1 MVDKYMKVFEKH
13 VTEYKEQQ
21 QQALVRSQQQQE
33 QFQRPPD
40 GYAQPQPQSQQQQHQ
55 IAPTPQIP
63 HPVHQMLQ
71 PEPQPHPLPMT
82 APPSQEQHA
91 MAPSPLHGQ
100 GSYSSMPHP
109 HNSGPSS
116 TIPTS
121 TPLDT
126 LLEPPTAAFPHVSPQ
141 ESVQLNRTT
150 LEAPVPATEDV
161 EMKDDT
167 GNVAPVAELH
177 TVDHETGESTALSEE
192 KTPTEPGTAMEVDVP
207 DVSSAAPESGVDAAE
222 GMAMTESPGVDTRAS
237 ESAPN
242 VAVDTP
248 VRAEEAAEESV
259 LPGAVEES
267 LLPGAV
273 EESLLPGAV
282 EESVTVT
289 AAESLSELISA
300 DTSPAVPVAAVD
312 SIETTE
318 VTLTEVTKI
327 VTDMSETAAVIA
339 DTR

>member
-1 MVDKYMKVFEKH
+1 MVDKYMKMFEKH

-21 QQALVRSQQQQE
+21 QQALARSQQPQQQQE

-40 GYAQPQPQSQQQQHQ
+40 GYPQQQPQPQHQ
-55 IAPTPQIP
+55 IAPMPQIP

-71 PEPQPHPLPMT
+71 PEPQPHPQPMT

-100 GSYSSMPHP
+100 ASYSSMPHP
-109 HNSGPSS
+109 HNSGPPS

-141 ESVQLNRTT
+141 ESVELNRTT
-150 LEAPVPATEDV
+150 LEAPVAATEDV

-167 GNVAPVAELH
+167 GNVAPVAEPH
-177 TVDHETGESTALSEE
+177 TVDHETGESTVLSAE
-192 KTPTEPGTAMEVDVP
+192 KIPTEPGTAMEVDVP
-207 DVSSAAPESGVDAAE
+207 DVSAAASESGVDAAE
-222 GMAMTESPGVDTRAS
+222 GMATTENPVVDTGAS

-242 VAVDTP
+242 IAVDTP
-248 VRAEEAAEESV
+248 VRAEEAA
-259 LPGAVEES
+259 
-267 LLPGAV
+267 

-318 VTLTEVTKI
+318 ATLTEVTKI

-339 DTR
+339 DMR